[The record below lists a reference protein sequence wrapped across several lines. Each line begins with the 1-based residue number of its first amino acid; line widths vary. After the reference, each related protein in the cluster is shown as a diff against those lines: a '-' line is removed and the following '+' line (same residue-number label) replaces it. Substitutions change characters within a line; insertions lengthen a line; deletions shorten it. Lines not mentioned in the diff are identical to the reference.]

1 MTLPGAALVSLSV
14 LGFLA
19 LFPAV
24 CRAETPL
31 HATRTGPLLLAAQ
44 EQTLAEEEQRAKQ
57 QAGQWLELFDAEC
70 KGLLSR
76 FPIHDEASTLPGGMK
91 AAVES
96 YKQASDMISKL
107 RYIRRSLKPEILR
120 QVSDLDMHAMR
131 CKTALGEIA
140 PRADNIATQRN
151 KAVGGWLRACE
162 ATSVA
167 DAEAA
172 AADTGASYRMARA
185 VYAVLAKQVNWNDLK
200 AQGELYQRTFEDI
213 SNHSEA
219 ARRYGELYAKTSES
233 VTRDL
238 GGYEGAVHYFIA
250 KRRDLDE
257 AFPRVKRAY
266 DGYMSVT
273 FPYRGKGWA
282 SSERTYVDDQF
293 RRVGQVMNRFPDESR
308 LDDLRAFGGSIH
320 SGGGPETELPDPRHF
335 EALMT
340 ADMRMVDFLKC
351 VGDVQAQGKRAHAD
365 VTGAYNNAVDAR
377 DCARK
382 IAARQPA
389 PAPAAAGTC
398 RSGHVQC
405 RGSNWCCP
413 SQDYCWDQA
422 RLRQAVDRGT
432 CYRPR

>member
-1 MTLPGAALVSLSV
+1 MKLPCAALVFLFV
-14 LGFLA
+14 LGFPS
-19 LFPAV
+19 LFPGV
-24 CRAETPL
+24 SRAEAPL
-31 HATRTGPLLLAAQ
+31 HETRTAPVILAAQ
-44 EQTLAEEEQRAKQ
+44 EQTPAEEEQRARK
-57 QAGQWLELFDAEC
+57 QAGQWLDIFATESKE
-70 KGLLSR
+70 LLSR
-76 FPIHDEASTLPGGMK
+76 FPINDEASTLPGGMK

-107 RYIRRSLKPEILR
+107 RYIRRSLTPEMIR
-120 QVSDLDMHAMR
+120 RASELDADAMR

-140 PRADNIATQRN
+140 PRAGNIATQRN

-172 AADTGASYRMARA
+172 AADTGASYRMARDI
-185 VYAVLAKQVNWNDLK
+185 YAGLAKQVNWNDLK
-200 AQGELYQRTFEDI
+200 AQGEMYQKTFEDI

-219 ARRYGELYAKTSES
+219 ARRYGELYAKASES
-233 VTRDL
+233 VRKDL
-238 GGYEGAVHYFIA
+238 GGYEGALHYFIA
-250 KRRDLDE
+250 KRRELDE

-273 FPYRGKGWA
+273 FPYRSKGWA

-293 RRVGQVMNRFPDESR
+293 RRVGQVMNRFPDEGR

-320 SGGGPETELPDPRHF
+320 SGGGPGTELPDPRHF

-351 VGDVQAQGKRAHAD
+351 VGDVQAQGKRAHAG
-365 VTGAYNNAVDAR
+365 VTGAYKYAVDAR

-389 PAPAAAGTC
+389 PEPAAAGTC
-398 RSGHVQC
+398 RSGHIQC